1 MEKPMHRRYRILAI
15 FLVFATLFGCSEDTE
30 DTTPTARSHV
40 EKGWGFYQAGDYAQ
54 ALLSFERALN
64 FDEEFADAHNGVGWS
79 HLSLSLAIPV
89 AQEAFQNAVRLDA
102 ANADAW
108 VGLANLLYL
117 RQKDTS
123 DFRAALRAVDNA
135 MNADAHYLYRH
146 DYDSPAGLHA
156 LTAACYYY
164 LGETLNARQ
173 AMEKALS
180 VDSENSSARALD
192 ALLQK

>member
-1 MEKPMHRRYRILAI
+1 MF
-15 FLVFATLFGCSEDTE
+15 FLLGTFFGCSEDTE
-30 DTTPTARSHV
+30 DNTAPALSHA

-64 FDEEFADAHNGVGWS
+64 FDEALADAHNGVGWS

-108 VGLANLLYL
+108 IGLANLLYL
-117 RQKDTS
+117 RQKDAS

-135 MNADAHYLYRH
+135 MNADAQYLYRH

-156 LTAACYYY
+156 LKAACYYY
-164 LGETLNARQ
+164 LGENPDARQ
-173 AMEKALS
+173 EVEKALRI
-180 VDSENSSARALD
+180 DLENRSARALD